1 MKSRFYNFK
10 IILLLLGILTFVA
23 SCSSTNND
31 DGKVL
36 EPSPDKG
43 AREFADKGGGIF
55 GDINNR
61 KKGSTT
67 FEFASSN
74 ILWRATLKSLEFL
87 PLVNADYSGG
97 VIIYDW
103 YSQDN
108 NPNEQI
114 KVTVRFLDAELK
126 ANSIKITA
134 HKKTCNNSGVCS
146 NSSLDEKFAN
156 SIQESILT
164 SARIMKIE
172 ETKKEKK

>member
-1 MKSRFYNFK
+1 MIKFNKLAIFGAFSLFLLISNCSTSNKDAENK
-10 IILLLLGILTFVA
+10 I
-23 SCSSTNND
+23 
-31 DGKVL
+31 
-36 EPSPDKG
+36 EPNMQVKT
-43 AREFADKGGGIF
+43 REFADKGGGIF

-87 PLVNADYSGG
+87 PMINADYSGG

-103 YSQDN
+103 YSQSN

-126 ANSIKITA
+126 ASSIKITA
-134 HKKTCNNSGVCS
+134 HKKICNNSGVCS
-146 NSSLDEKFAN
+146 NSSLDEKFSS
-156 SIQESILT
+156 SIQESILA

-172 ETKKEKK
+172 EAKKEKK

>member
-1 MKSRFYNFK
+1 MKSKFYNLK
-10 IILLLLGILTFVA
+10 AILLLMGILTFIV

-36 EPSPDKG
+36 EPSPEKR

-87 PLVNADYSGG
+87 PLINADYSGG

-103 YSQDN
+103 YSQN
-108 NPNEQI
+108 SNPNEQI

-134 HKKTCNNSGVCS
+134 HKKICNSSGICS
-146 NSSLDEKFAN
+146 NSSLDEKFSN
-156 SIQESILT
+156 SIQESILA

-172 ETKKEKK
+172 EAKKEKK

>member
-1 MKSRFYNFK
+1 MKSRFYNYRV
-10 IILLLLGILTFVA
+10 ILLLFGILTFVV
-23 SCSSTNND
+23 SCSSANND
-31 DGKVL
+31 GGKVL
-36 EPSPDKG
+36 EPSPEKR

-87 PLVNADYSGG
+87 PMINADYSGG

-103 YSQDN
+103 YSQSN

-126 ANSIKITA
+126 ASSIKIIA
-134 HKKTCNNSGVCS
+134 HKKICNSTGVCS
-146 NSSLDEKFAN
+146 NSSLDEKFSS
-156 SIQESILT
+156 SIQESILA

-172 ETKKEKK
+172 EAKKEKK

>member
-1 MKSRFYNFK
+1 M
-10 IILLLLGILTFVA
+10 
-23 SCSSTNND
+23 
-31 DGKVL
+31 
-36 EPSPDKG
+36 EQ
-43 AREFADKGGGIF
+43 GGGIF
-55 GDINNR
+55 GNIA
-61 KKGSTT
+61 KGGIGGQATPSFTN
-67 FEFASSN
+67 SN
-74 ILWRATLKSLEFL
+74 VLWKATLKSLEFL

-103 YSQDN
+103 YSQNN

-146 NSSLDEKFAN
+146 NYSLDEKFAN

>member
-1 MKSRFYNFK
+1 MAMILK
-10 IILLLLGILTFVA
+10 ITTKLSFILMFLFFL
-23 SCSSTNND
+23 SCSSSPTND
-31 DGKVL
+31 DKIL
-36 EPSPDKG
+36 EPDPRKR
-43 AREFADKGGGIF
+43 AAENAAKGGGIF

-87 PLVNADYSGG
+87 PLINADYSGG

-103 YSQDN
+103 YSQNN

-134 HKKTCNNSGVCS
+134 HKKICNSSAVCS
-146 NSSLDEKFAN
+146 NSSLDEKFSS
-156 SIQESILT
+156 SIQESILA

-172 ETKKEKK
+172 EAKKEKK